1 MNTSTS
7 PLRALFASRVL
18 HAAGALLLAAV
29 WITFCYSHLLAWQRH
44 GELSYLLF
52 AGSESLVAMLFLL
65 RDRPAAV
72 SDAPLDWLL
81 ALAGTAT
88 PLLFTPSGQ
97 GVLPQ
102 GAALIAAG
110 VLLQIGGLLSLNRSF
125 GLVAARRTVKT
136 GGLYRLVRHPLYA
149 SYLLMYLGYVLVNS
163 SLANVL
169 LGLLGVALL
178 MARIVREER
187 FLARDLHY
195 LDYMGRVKYRL
206 IPLLF

>member
-1 MNTSTS
+1 MKASTS
-7 PLRALFASRVL
+7 PLRVLLASRTL
-18 HAAGALLLAAV
+18 HATGALLLAGI
-29 WITFCYSHLLAWQRH
+29 WIMFCYSHLLAWQH
-44 GELSYLLF
+44 SGILSTLLF
-52 AGSESLVAMLFLL
+52 ACSESLVAMLFLL

-81 ALAGTAT
+81 ALAAMAT
-88 PLLFTPSGQ
+88 PLLFTPVGN
-97 GVLPQ
+97 GVLPG
-102 GAALIAAG
+102 GALLIVAG

-149 SYLLMYLGYVLVNS
+149 SYLLMYLGYVLVNTS
-163 SLANVL
+163 VANVL
-169 LGLLGVALL
+169 LVLLGAALL
-178 MARIVREER
+178 MARMVREER
-187 FLARDLHY
+187 FLSRDVHY

>member
-1 MNTSTS
+1 MKTTTT
-7 PLRALFASRVL
+7 PLRGLRTSRALHGS
-18 HAAGALLLAAV
+18 GALLLAAV
-29 WITFCYSHLLAWQRH
+29 WITFCYSHLMAWQH
-44 GELSYLLF
+44 TGLYSYLLF

-81 ALAGTAT
+81 ALAGTAI
-88 PLLFTPSGQ
+88 PMLFTPVGN
-97 GVLPQ
+97 GVLPG
-102 GAALIAAG
+102 GAVLIVAG

-136 GGLYRLVRHPLYA
+136 GGLYRVVRHPLYA
-149 SYLLMYLGYVLVNS
+149 SYLLMYLGYVLVNT
-163 SLANVL
+163 SLANL
-169 LGLLGVALL
+169 LLVLLGVALL

-195 LDYMGRVKYRL
+195 LDYMNRVKYRL

>member
-1 MNTSTS
+1 MKTTTT
-7 PLRALFASRVL
+7 PLRCLLASRTL
-18 HAAGALLLAAV
+18 HACGALLLAGV
-29 WITFCYSHLLAWQRH
+29 WISFCYSHLLAWQH
-44 GELSYLLF
+44 TGAWSYLLF

-88 PLLFTPSGQ
+88 PLLFTPTASGM
-97 GVLPQ
+97 LPG
-102 GAALIAAG
+102 GAAMIAAG

-149 SYLLMYLGYVLVNS
+149 SYLLMYLGYVLVNT
-163 SLANVL
+163 SLANLLLVL
-169 LGLLGVALL
+169 LGVVLL

-187 FLARDLHY
+187 FLARDVQY
-195 LDYMGRVKYRL
+195 LNYMGQVKYRL

>member
-1 MNTSTS
+1 MKTTTST
-7 PLRALFASRVL
+7 LRTLRTSRLL
-18 HAAGALLLAAV
+18 HAAGALLLASV
-29 WITFCYSHLLAWQRH
+29 WIMFCYSHLLAWQH
-44 GELSYLLF
+44 DGEFSYLLF
-52 AGSESLVAMLFLL
+52 AASESLVAMLFLL

-88 PLLFTPSGQ
+88 PMLFTPVGSGL
-97 GVLPQ
+97 LPA

-110 VLLQIGGLLSLNRSF
+110 VVLQIAGLLSLNRSF

-136 GGLYRLVRHPLYA
+136 GGLYRVVRHPLYA
-149 SYLLMYLGYVLVNS
+149 SYLLMYAGYLLVNT
-163 SLANVL
+163 SLANGL
-169 LGLLGVALL
+169 LVLLGVALL

-187 FLARDLHY
+187 FLARDVQY
-195 LDYMGRVKYRL
+195 LGYMDRVKYRL